1 MADLRLIV
9 KVVTEGTNNL
19 RNLGSDLSTTGKNLT
34 IGLTTPLLAAGG
46 AVTALAA
53 DAQKSQAKLKSVF
66 ESTGASA
73 FTSIDALNQHAEALA
88 KATTFDDDAVADA
101 QARLLTFGNVTGEA
115 FTGATEAAADLAAFF
130 ETDMDTAAQT
140 IGRALESPIDGLA
153 RLGRQG
159 IIFSDEQKEAIAAM
173 QESGDLAGAQAA
185 VLDVLHE
192 KFGTVAED
200 LANTDAGAFTQAM
213 NELGEAGEA
222 LGVFLLPALRGLAD
236 VLKTLAGFF
245 TNMPPQMQGLVVAF
259 AGIVAAVG
267 PVLFIG
273 GKVIG
278 MFQAVGAAF
287 RILST
292 LLLTNPFVALAAAII
307 ALVALVVLNWDKI
320 VAVFKGALK
329 FIGDVGEKLWTPISE
344 GFGAAIDFIRG
355 IWNAFARWW
364 NSIEVSVP
372 SIDIPFV
379 GKVGGFTIGLPDLPF
394 LAEGGIVNQPTLALI
409 GESGP
414 EAVIPLGRLQSG
426 SNGNVFN
433 FYPATTTF
441 EEEDVVEAVERSQ
454 RLTGMLAWD

>member
-34 IGLTTPLLAAGG
+34 VGLTVPLIAAGG

-66 ESTGASA
+66 DSMGASA
-73 FTSIDALNQHAEALA
+73 FTSIDALNQHAEAVA

-101 QARLLTFGNVTGEA
+101 QATLLTFGQVTGDI
-115 FTGATEAAADLAAFF
+115 FTGATDASADLAAFF
-130 ETDMDTAAQT
+130 ETDMSTAALT
-140 IGRALESPIDGLA
+140 LGKALNDPVAGLQK
-153 RLGRQG
+153 LGRQG
-159 IIFSDEQKEAIAAM
+159 ITFSEEQKEAVAALV
-173 QESGDLAGAQAA
+173 EGGDTAAAQALILA
-185 VLDVLHE
+185 EVNRQV
-192 KFGTVAED
+192 GGVAESI
-200 LANTDAGAFTQAM
+200 AQTDAGAFAQSM

-245 TNMPPQMQGLVVAF
+245 TNMPPEMQGLVVAF

-414 EAVIPLGRLQSG
+414 EAVVPLGRLQSG